1 MLPDSGE
8 NLASGGT
15 DETSQDEVRHV
26 VLGFILI
33 GIVAGS
39 ISAVASLVMGAGFLA
54 ALLTYSG
61 VGAGSIL
68 ILAIVTFMMSILRN
82 ATSGNG
88 KHAMIGGASQNVA
101 AARR

>member
-1 MLPDSGE
+1 M
-8 NLASGGT
+8 
-15 DETSQDEVRHV
+15 
-26 VLGFILI
+26 
-33 GIVAGS
+33 
-39 ISAVASLVMGAGFLA
+39 ASLVMGAGFLA